1 MPDFVKGFLYVK
13 EYCRRGSPL
22 IFCLADGLSEFVG
35 GRFFSF

>member
-22 IFCLADGLSEFVG
+22 IFCLADGLSELK
-35 GRFFSF
+35 